1 MPEVKEMLKNASL
14 STTCSK
20 HAGWLKKEFI
30 EDIRNVMYGYLERA
44 WQKYLAGNLP
54 SCGNEHIKL
63 YSDYMEE
70 DNLDYTRQQ
79 IMRRLEEVIDEDS
92 KNEDEYNEC
101 SSDIEVAKDEY
112 EDWST
117 NLDREE
123 LAKII
128 FSENHIKT
136 EVPNSN
142 PCSDEEDDAD
152 LKMDSLEI

>member
-14 STTCSK
+14 SATCSK

-30 EDIRNVMYGYLERA
+30 EDIRNVMYEYLERA

-54 SCGNEHIKL
+54 SCGNEHINL
-63 YSDYMEE
+63 YSNYMEE

-79 IMRRLEEVIDEDS
+79 IMRRLEEVIDEDK

-101 SSDIEVAKDEY
+101 SSEIEVAKDEY
-112 EDWST
+112 LDWST

-128 FSENHIKT
+128 FSDNHIKT
-136 EVPNSN
+136 EVINSN
-142 PCSDEEDDAD
+142 PCSDEEDDVD
-152 LKMDSLEI
+152 LKMDNMEI